1 MYGTVSQHPTAAA
14 MSRFGGSR
22 QRLVNNHACVL
33 PPLFD
38 TVSAM
43 NTTRPPAAHTAL
55 LWNTLLRRQRRGM
68 IVIYALLL
76 ALLGALLIVPGVAA
90 EDATFLT
97 APGGPWQH
105 DDTTYFSVNYIK
117 RDAVAAQVDIYKKI
131 ADPVYE
137 METNI
142 FDGSRLIPR
151 PVPIYLYTDVSQ
163 FTIAVPAA
171 QADQNL
177 YSGVDSN
184 GVYLYVP
191 RMGNLKAP
199 ELTLNLRM
207 LLTQEIAAMMG
218 GGNLPPG
225 LLHGTAL
232 YGEAPPAELPAL
244 VATLGQQANADR
256 LADWA
261 TLFGSSDNALAG
273 QQYSVVAFLID
284 TNGFRQYRDFL
295 TAFSKP
301 QAAKDWRQAM
311 QIVYKNEG
319 NAAATTLEAKWKA
332 YLPQYLG
339 NLWQQ
344 NQFTYYNVDAATQL
358 VGVGQYSQAVRLLTP
373 AIGFLQQAGTPKR
386 ASEAQA
392 LLAKARAGSD
402 AEARVRD
409 AQQALEENDYP
420 RTNALIKQASDLY
433 TAIPDAKPP
442 LLLIQYQR
450 RAARG
455 LQATGDLTKAESQIN
470 GWDVIRARQNANRAY
485 GAFTEFGN
493 APLADRAQTVME
505 RANQRIR
512 MAGITVIGG
521 GLAILLGGFAII
533 ALRRGRRQQLPALPP
548 LE

>member
-1 MYGTVSQHPTAAA
+1 MAVA
-14 MSRFGGSR
+14 
-22 QRLVNNHACVL
+22 
-33 PPLFD
+33 
-38 TVSAM
+38 
-43 NTTRPPAAHTAL
+43 
-55 LWNTLLRRQRRGM
+55 
-68 IVIYALLL
+68 YALLL
-76 ALLGALLIVPGVAA
+76 ALLGLLLSVPGVEA
-90 EDATFLT
+90 EDVTFLT

-105 DDTTYFSVNYIK
+105 DDTTYYSINYIS
-117 RDAVAAQVDIYKKI
+117 RDVVAPQVDIYKKI

-142 FDGSRLIPR
+142 FDGSQLVPR

-163 FTIAVPAA
+163 FITAVPAA
-171 QADQNL
+171 QTDSHL

-184 GVYLYVP
+184 GVYLCVP

-207 LLTQEIAAMMG
+207 LLTQEIAATMG
-218 GGNLPPG
+218 GGNLPIG
-225 LLHGTAL
+225 LLRGTAL

-244 VATLGQQANADR
+244 VATLGQQANTDR

-261 TLFGSSDNALAG
+261 TLFGSPDNALAG

-284 TNGFRQYRDFL
+284 TYGFRQYRDFL

-301 QAAKDWRQAM
+301 QATKDWRQAI
-311 QIVYKNEG
+311 QIAYKNEG
-319 NAAATTLEAKWKA
+319 NAAATTLEVKWKA
-332 YLPQYLG
+332 YLPQFLG
-339 NLWQQ
+339 DLWQH
-344 NQFTYYNVDAATQL
+344 NQFTYYNIDEATRL
-358 VGVGQYSQAVRLLTP
+358 VGVGQYSRAVTLLTP
-373 AIGFLQQAGTPKR
+373 AIGFLQQTGTPKR
-386 ASEAQA
+386 AAEAQA

-420 RTNALIKQASDLY
+420 RTNALIKQAADLY

-442 LLLIQYQR
+442 LLLIQYQQ

-455 LQATGDLTKAESQIN
+455 AQATGDLTKAESQIN
-470 GWDVIRARQNANRAY
+470 GWDVLRARQNANRAY

-493 APLADRAQTVME
+493 APLADRAQAVIA

-512 MAGITVIGG
+512 IAGITVIGV
-521 GLAILLGGFAII
+521 GLAILFGGFTVI